1 MNIILLPYIIF
12 TALLTILNVT
22 LIKKNAYLEALVK
35 YRIIDKT
42 KKHSKNI
49 KILLGLDILYFI
61 IYIIISMINAL
72 TGSLLSVTALF
83 VVLAVHIGAFI
94 FYDYATYD
102 KGKLI
107 AYALDK
113 TDTSS
118 SVIEFKVDA
127 YLIEQENP
135 KYLRN
140 KDSAEDNEDK
150 FNVASLLTTKSYK
163 VKPLYFPLY
172 RELLTFMGILHD
184 TSVEANSPL
193 VNAYIVENIT
203 LLSTIMTILKDEKL
217 VESLKSDLGK
227 QELEDLTQSLIAI
240 SKDTKKIT
248 TYIKKEKIT
257 FSKAADS
264 AEVIEG
270 LNKIRSMKEFNAL
283 VK

>member
-135 KYLRN
+135 KYLRA
-140 KDSAEDNEDK
+140 KDSVDDK
-150 FNVASLLTTKSYK
+150 FNVASLLTTKDYK
-163 VKPLYFPLY
+163 VKPRYFPLY